1 MQILITIYLVKNN
14 FSIILKFYQLYVML
28 KKSKQ
33 EIKQSNIKKYLIFF
47 LPCYINKSAVRVPSV
62 GTNLE
67 IYKHKHLLENQ
78 EWREYIN
85 VVILK

>member
-1 MQILITIYLVKNN
+1 MKKPKQI
-14 FSIILKFYQLYVML
+14 
-28 KKSKQ
+28 
-33 EIKQSNIKKYLIFF
+33 IKQSNTCIKKYLIFC

-85 VVILK
+85 VVILKWKKNRCEMKNNSCFSFICKAYKT